1 MPLQADPAKTSARNA
16 RRWILIAFVGAVVLL
31 PISVASVVVYTGIYN
46 VAADT
51 PHTQGVYWLLK
62 TMRERSV
69 AVRAA
74 SVVVPPDLDDQRR
87 IASGAAQ
94 YAEMCSGCHLAP
106 GMKRTEISRGLYPRA
121 PELRR
126 GTNLTPGGRILGCET
141 RH

>member
-51 PHTQGVYWLLK
+51 PHTQSVYWLLK

-74 SVVVPPDLDDQRR
+74 SVVVPPDLDD
-87 IASGAAQ
+87 
-94 YAEMCSGCHLAP
+94 
-106 GMKRTEISRGLYPRA
+106 
-121 PELRR
+121 
-126 GTNLTPGGRILGCET
+126 
-141 RH
+141 

>member
-74 SVVVPPDLDDQRR
+74 SVHPILTT
-87 IASGAAQ
+87 SGA
-94 YAEMCSGCHLAP
+94 
-106 GMKRTEISRGLYPRA
+106 
-121 PELRR
+121 
-126 GTNLTPGGRILGCET
+126 
-141 RH
+141 